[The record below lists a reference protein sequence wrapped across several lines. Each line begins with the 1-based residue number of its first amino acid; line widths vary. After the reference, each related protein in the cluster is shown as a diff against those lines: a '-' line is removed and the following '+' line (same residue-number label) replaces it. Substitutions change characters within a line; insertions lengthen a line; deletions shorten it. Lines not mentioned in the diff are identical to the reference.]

1 MLSLRGSFQS
11 VGQANTK
18 QDDIKCQQ
26 CRLQPIRNV
35 TSCMNTDRSFANC
48 VMPLNLCSKTS
59 SHILF
64 YSYMQK
70 MFITLLNLKAISMR
84 SKRHLFLFPGF
95 ILRHNIILNMPK
107 CVVCFFQHNSCLVKP
122 WPHLWHKREHIYLS
136 TRSLFVSVRLYC
148 QLEWLAQNCHSK

>member
-11 VGQANTK
+11 VGQASTK
-18 QDDIKCQQ
+18 QDDIKCLQ

-35 TSCMNTDRSFANC
+35 TLCMNIDRSFANC

-84 SKRHLFLFPGF
+84 SKRHLFLSPVF
-95 ILRHNIILNMPK
+95 ILRHNIIKHAKM
-107 CVVCFFQHNSCLVKP
+107 CCMFFQHNSCFVKP
-122 WPHLWHKREHIYLS
+122 CPHLWHKREHIYLS
-136 TRSLFVSVRLYC
+136 TRSLLVSVR
-148 QLEWLAQNCHSK
+148 

>member
-35 TSCMNTDRSFANC
+35 TSCMNIDRSFANC

-70 MFITLLNLKAISMR
+70 NFITLLNLKAISMR
-84 SKRHLFLFPGF
+84 SKSHLFLSPGF
-95 ILRHNIILNMPK
+95 ILRHNIILNMK
-107 CVVCFFQHNSCLVKP
+107 NVLYVFSTQLLLCKALSSLVTQACL
-122 WPHLWHKREHIYLS
+122 LS
-136 TRSLFVSVRLYC
+136 SLPPSGG
-148 QLEWLAQNCHSK
+148 